1 MTRFEWSVLD
11 WNTNAIDF
19 YKQMGA
25 IDLHATGGWINFRL
39 QRDGI
44 VRLAANALST

>member
-1 MTRFEWSVLD
+1 MARLQWSVLN

-25 IDLHATGGWINFRL
+25 TDLHATGGWIDFRL
-39 QRDGI
+39 VRDGI
-44 VRLAANALST
+44 ARLAANALSS